1 MDFLKHFSY
10 IRFQKA
16 ENAKLSYFVKKF
28 NEFMDLL
35 FKGVKKTKQ
44 NCVARW
50 LDYLRK
56 KKLSKHT
63 WRILYIISLY
73 CIR

>member
-1 MDFLKHFSY
+1 MTKACMLKLITDTLVQMDFLKHFSY

-44 NCVARW
+44 NCVAR
-50 LDYLRK
+50 
-56 KKLSKHT
+56 
-63 WRILYIISLY
+63 
-73 CIR
+73 